1 MTSTWDA
8 IVGQQV
14 AVNKLQLA
22 SINPVHAYLL
32 IGPDGCGKDEAAR
45 AFAAS
50 LLSTSQDTSDR
61 TSGLVMRG
69 SHPDVHEIRRTGAS
83 LLVKDAE
90 EAIRLSSTTAME
102 SKRKI
107 IVLHEINLMQD
118 TGVVRLL
125 KTIEEPADG
134 VLFILLADAMTPLL
148 VTIASRCVVFNFV
161 TLDDDTVTAALQN
174 EGVAL
179 DTAKIA
185 TKGAHGNISRARLL
199 ASDDTLV
206 QRRDCFATIPN
217 RIDGTGSVAAAIVEE
232 ILELIASAAEPM
244 VRLHEA
250 EIVQYET
257 QMALL
262 GMKKGGRTAL
272 EDRHKRE
279 LRRHRTD
286 ELRAGLVEVAST
298 YRDAL
303 VANTN
308 IPRPEA
314 YITAITNIHL
324 AMERFHLNVNES
336 LLLRDLI
343 WSLPS
348 LSTDATF
355 AFHD

>member
-50 LLSTSQDTSDR
+50 LLSTSHDMSDR

-90 EAIRLSSTTAME
+90 EAIRLSLTTAME

-134 VLFILLADAMTPLL
+134 VFFILLADAMTPLL
-148 VTIASRCVVFNFV
+148 VTIASRCVVVNFV
-161 TLDDDTVTAALQN
+161 TLDDDTVIAALQG
-174 EGVAL
+174 EGVSSTRQRLQQKVRTAASRVPDCLLVMTHLFSAVTVLPQFQIAL
-179 DTAKIA
+179 TA
-185 TKGAHGNISRARLL
+185 L
-199 ASDDTLV
+199 
-206 QRRDCFATIPN
+206 
-217 RIDGTGSVAAAIVEE
+217 
-232 ILELIASAAEPM
+232 
-244 VRLHEA
+244 
-250 EIVQYET
+250 
-257 QMALL
+257 ALL
-262 GMKKGGRTAL
+262 LLQLSKK
-272 EDRHKRE
+272 
-279 LRRHRTD
+279 
-286 ELRAGLVEVAST
+286 S
-298 YRDAL
+298 
-303 VANTN
+303 
-308 IPRPEA
+308 
-314 YITAITNIHL
+314 
-324 AMERFHLNVNES
+324 LNS
-336 LLLRDLI
+336 SPLLLNR
-343 WSLPS
+343 W
-348 LSTDATF
+348 
-355 AFHD
+355 HDYTKQKLRNTKRRWLCSE